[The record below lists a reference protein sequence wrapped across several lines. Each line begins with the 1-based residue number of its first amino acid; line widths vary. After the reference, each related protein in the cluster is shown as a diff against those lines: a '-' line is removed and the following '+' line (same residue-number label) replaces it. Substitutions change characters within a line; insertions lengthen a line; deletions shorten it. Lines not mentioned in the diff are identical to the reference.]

1 MVVAPK
7 PPETETIAGTGNAG
21 KVRKRRNEGRTRKEI
36 EDDLQMM
43 VPQVNRKKGKKAAC
57 DVKCVYHVLCF
68 KFNITFLKGITLS
81 VAYIHI
87 EFLMC
92 WLC

>member
-7 PPETETIAGTGNAG
+7 PRETETIAGTGNAG

-43 VPQVNRKKGKKAAC
+43 VPQVNKEKRKKSC
-57 DVKCVYHVLCF
+57 L
-68 KFNITFLKGITLS
+68 
-81 VAYIHI
+81 
-87 EFLMC
+87 
-92 WLC
+92 

>member
-7 PPETETIAGTGNAG
+7 PRETGIIAGTGNAG

-43 VPQVNRKKGKKAAC
+43 VPQVNKEKRKKSC
-57 DVKCVYHVLCF
+57 L
-68 KFNITFLKGITLS
+68 
-81 VAYIHI
+81 
-87 EFLMC
+87 
-92 WLC
+92 

>member
-7 PPETETIAGTGNAG
+7 PREIETIAGTGNAG

-43 VPQVNRKKGKKAAC
+43 VPQVNKEKRKKSC
-57 DVKCVYHVLCF
+57 L
-68 KFNITFLKGITLS
+68 
-81 VAYIHI
+81 
-87 EFLMC
+87 
-92 WLC
+92 

>member
-7 PPETETIAGTGNAG
+7 PREIETIAGTGNAG

-43 VPQVNRKKGKKAAC
+43 VPQVNRKKTAC

-68 KFNITFLKGITLS
+68 KFNITILKGITLS

>member
-21 KVRKRRNEGRTRKEI
+21 KVRKRRNERRTRKEI

-43 VPQVNRKKGKKAAC
+43 VPQVNKEKKLL
-57 DVKCVYHVLCF
+57 V
-68 KFNITFLKGITLS
+68 
-81 VAYIHI
+81 
-87 EFLMC
+87 M
-92 WLC
+92 

>member
-7 PPETETIAGTGNAG
+7 PRGTETIAGTGNAG

-43 VPQVNRKKGKKAAC
+43 VPQVNKEKSC
-57 DVKCVYHVLCF
+57 L
-68 KFNITFLKGITLS
+68 
-81 VAYIHI
+81 
-87 EFLMC
+87 
-92 WLC
+92 